1 MIFQRPSG
9 KYQSQFEIKQISF
22 RILFWKDRI
31 SQVVRNVKSFVQFA
45 KYIHGSWTSLVVE
58 WLRLC
63 LPMQETQIWALV
75 KELGSHMRCG
85 TTNDA
90 GRLECVCVCAHARAC
105 ICVHR
110 HTHMLSCVW
119 LFATPWTAR
128 LLCAWNF
135 PSKNTGVCC
144 HVLLQEIFLTQGS
157 NPHLLHR
164 QEASLP
170 LESPGKPRKREY
182 LCVNRTA
189 TTTDHTLHHIQRLT
203 QKMNH
208 SLKCKTWKKKQN

>member
-1 MIFQRPSG
+1 MDFPGGWMVKTLPS
-9 KYQSQFEIKQISF
+9 
-22 RILFWKDRI
+22 
-31 SQVVRNVKSFVQFA
+31 
-45 KYIHGSWTSLVVE
+45 
-58 WLRLC
+58 
-63 LPMQETQIWALV
+63 
-75 KELGSHMRCG
+75 
-85 TTNDA
+85 DA
-90 GRLECVCVCAHARAC
+90 GDTDLSPGQRTRIPHAMWNNKWCWKTWMCVCVCTCARAC

-110 HTHMLSCVW
+110 HRHMFSCVW

-144 HVLLQEIFLTQGS
+144 HFLLQRIFLTQGS

-164 QEASLP
+164 QEDSLP

-208 SLKCKTWKKKQN
+208 SLKCKTWKKKKKQLKKES

>member
-1 MIFQRPSG
+1 MDFPGSLMVKTLPSNAGDTDLSPGQRN
-9 KYQSQFEIKQISF
+9 
-22 RILFWKDRI
+22 RIPHAMWNNKWCWKT
-31 SQVVRNVKSFVQFA
+31 
-45 KYIHGSWTSLVVE
+45 W
-58 WLRLC
+58 
-63 LPMQETQIWALV
+63 M
-75 KELGSHMRCG
+75 
-85 TTNDA
+85 
-90 GRLECVCVCAHARAC
+90 CVCVCTCARAC

-135 PSKNTGVCC
+135 PSKNTGECC
-144 HVLLQEIFLTQGS
+144 HFLLQRIFLTQGS

-164 QEASLP
+164 QEDSLP

-208 SLKCKTWKKKQN
+208 SLKCKTWKKKNRIKKRIIGK